1 VADYGGCVI
10 PCLLLV
16 DYGKAEIRCCSW
28 ASHPPRGLKRS
39 FSSIAVGHHSPLA
52 FFSVSPQKSVNSK
65 QLASKLPVISYT
77 NPYPRFGV
85 TRQLS
90 LG

>member
-1 VADYGGCVI
+1 MAGVA
-10 PCLLLV
+10 P
-16 DYGKAEIRCCSW
+16 
-28 ASHPPRGLKRS
+28 PPTTPRGLERS
-39 FSSIAVGHHSPLA
+39 LSSMYAGHLRSHTS
-52 FFSVSPQKSVNSK
+52 FSVSPQKSVNSK

-77 NPYPRFGV
+77 NPYPRFSV